1 MKITTG
7 RVISLAARLVAAAG
21 TIALAGTLL
30 AQTPNI
36 QRTVVA
42 KGDVSVPGRE
52 ALVASVEIPPGGFAG
67 WHTHPG
73 DEMSYVMEGEFVLLI
88 AGQPPKQYKPGE
100 GFVIPAG
107 TVHSAKNPGTTV
119 TRIVGVYYNEKGKP
133 LAIPAPTPAG
143 Q

>member
-1 MKITTG
+1 MKISTG
-7 RVISLAARLVAAAG
+7 KIISLAAAAG
-21 TIALAGTLL
+21 VIALAGTLA
-30 AQTPNI
+30 AQTPSI
-36 QRTVVA
+36 QRTIVA
-42 KGDVSVPGRE
+42 QGDVSVPGRE
-52 ALVASVEIPPGGFAG
+52 AFVASVEIPAGGFAG

-88 AGQPPKQYKPGE
+88 AGQPPKQYKPGQ

-119 TRIVGVYYNEKGKP
+119 TRIVGVYVIDKGKP
-133 LAIPAPTPAG
+133 LATPAPAPA